1 MLALIFHSSAQFR
14 FGVINVR
21 LHILSL
27 YKRLLNLKV
36 SPLLIWY
43 CSRDF
48 SINVHNILLNLF
60 LVVVVDH
67 LLLVLMRLILIRKHN
82 NLIIFCQV

>member
-60 LVVVVDH
+60 LVVVDH
-67 LLLVLMRLILIRKHN
+67 LLLVLMRLVLIRKHN
-82 NLIIFCQV
+82 NLIIFCKV